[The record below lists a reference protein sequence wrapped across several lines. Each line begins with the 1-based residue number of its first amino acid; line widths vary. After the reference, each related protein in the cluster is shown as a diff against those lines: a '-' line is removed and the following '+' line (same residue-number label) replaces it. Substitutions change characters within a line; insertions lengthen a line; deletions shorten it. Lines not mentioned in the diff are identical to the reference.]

1 MGVFLWPSVKAK
13 TLRSR
18 EFSPAFWAFLA
29 NGRRAPDTKFPF
41 ASGPPLRSGLAP
53 PTAPRFGSAL
63 FRPLPS
69 NPSQRGA
76 APTMES
82 KMMNLAEFTLLGR
95 VGKIKPFE
103 GKTSVTICANFPY
116 QNKECE
122 NVRSSQ
128 WKEVTTFSEAT
139 RVYIASFCHEG

>member
-1 MGVFLWPSVKAK
+1 MGVFLGPSVKAK
-13 TLRSR
+13 PLRSGD
-18 EFSPAFWAFLA
+18 FPPPLWASPGG
-29 NGRRAPDTKFPF
+29 GRRAPDAKFPF

-53 PTAPRFGSAL
+53 STAPRFGSAL

-82 KMMNLAEFTLLGR
+82 KMMNLAEFTILGR

-103 GKTSVTICANFPY
+103 GKTSVT
-116 QNKECE
+116 
-122 NVRSSQ
+122 R
-128 WKEVTTFSEAT
+128 
-139 RVYIASFCHEG
+139 